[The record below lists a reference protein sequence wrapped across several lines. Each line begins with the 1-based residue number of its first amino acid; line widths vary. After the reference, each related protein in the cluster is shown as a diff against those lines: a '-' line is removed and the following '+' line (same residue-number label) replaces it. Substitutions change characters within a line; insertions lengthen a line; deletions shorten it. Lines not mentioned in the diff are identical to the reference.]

1 MSETVKNDRTSQYE
15 GMFLLGQSVAADLD
29 AAIKLVRSMIE
40 RHGGKVL
47 VLKKWDER
55 KLLYEVEGQKRGT
68 YIISYFT
75 APNASI
81 VPLERDVRLSEE
93 VLRVLVTKA
102 DHLNQKE
109 MESVEPQPIIREE
122 RPSWER
128 DDRPPR
134 RDDRPRDDRPREDRP
149 PREDRAPRGP
159 RREEGAPEAA
169 GAAKD

>member
-1 MSETVKNDRTSQYE
+1 
-15 GMFLLGQSVAADLD
+15 MFLLGQNVAADLD
-29 AAIKLVRSMIE
+29 ASLKLVRGMIE

-75 APNASI
+75 APNSSI
-81 VPLERDVRLSEE
+81 IPLERDVRLSEE

-109 MESVEPQPIIREE
+109 MEAVEPQPIIREE

-134 RDDRPRDDRPREDRP
+134 RDDRPRDDRPRDDRPREDRP
-149 PREDRAPRGP
+149 PRAP
-159 RREEGAPEAA
+159 RREESAPEAA
-169 GAAKD
+169 GAAKE

>member
-1 MSETVKNDRTSQYE
+1 MSETAKQSDRTSQYE

-29 AAIKLVRSMIE
+29 AGLKLVRGMIE

-93 VLRVLVTKA
+93 ILRVLVTKA

-134 RDDRPRDDRPREDRP
+134 RDDRGGDRP
-149 PREDRAPRGP
+149 PRNDRPRGDRAPRAK
-159 RREEGAPEAA
+159 REEGAPEVAA
-169 GAAKD
+169 VSDKE